1 MSAPGSSRKLMSE
14 TRHLSKALTTQDNK
28 HLQNAINP
36 QMNTLKNSKRMKRE
50 TWEYYG
56 NYSRELNQTCNYFIH
71 LEKLKYDQ
79 LQTKLEKAWI
89 AEQVAM
95 REKGIAE
102 ENVKKITKEKDD
114 FINQLL
120 AELESIKRKLNETKK
135 NFTDTNERN
144 KNITENLEEQ
154 LKRERNLTVQLIN
167 QLNGNN
173 NTRKTNKTEFEDE
186 IKNAI
191 AKFDFINLDGM
202 KRDLQNLTAAKSECE
217 HARIWERNLT
227 KELLHGIVQIINK
240 TSRNTATPKNA
251 TSSENVIESAMLNV
265 DLGINMLLELNAT
278 MANCEKR
285 RMRERNLTGELISTV
300 NNKENRQA
308 NMTNFKEEIQIAIT
322 KLNDERNN
330 AMILNAAIIKELNGT
345 KKNLTNKKEKDDF
358 RNQLQAEEFESVKRE
373 LDETKK
379 NFTNTSERNKNIT
392 ENLEEQLKR
401 ERNLTMQLINQ
412 LNGNNNTRKT
422 NKTKFEDEIKN
433 AIAKFDFINLDGI
446 KRDLQNL
453 TAAKSECEH
462 ARIWERNLTKELL
475 HGIVQII
482 NKTSR
487 NTATPKNATS
497 SENVIES
504 AMLNVDLGINMLLEL
519 NATMANCEK
528 RRMRERNLTGELIS
542 TVNNKENRQANMTNF
557 KEEIQNAITK
567 LNDERNNA
575 MILNAAKIQS
585 EKLMIEGQRNEIDR
599 LNEEKKILK
608 GNFVNC
614 ENERKKC
621 LTSLKSIN
629 ASLIRKTK
637 EAENDRSLRIG
648 MSETI
653 SFWLG
658 VLKKQKENCSI
669 DIQFAR
675 AECYAMILAKNY
687 TDKLNNKLKKQV
699 EDLEKNVRGKTHNSI
714 DLLNAEKNCLQTINQ
729 TKNQCELARILESNK
744 TQSIV
749 NRLNDEKKILEE
761 NATKCWEDM
770 EKYKRFLDVVNRNHS
785 YELNVTKVKGE
796 KKMIRE
802 RNETAL
808 FAFELLYDT
817 IKKLDE
823 NITNW
828 ENKLLECNSNL
839 KIANMNNALF
849 TEKETYYL
857 AQAKNLTACQRQ
869 LIKVNDE
876 LEKC

>member
-1 MSAPGSSRKLMSE
+1 
-14 TRHLSKALTTQDNK
+14 
-28 HLQNAINP
+28 
-36 QMNTLKNSKRMKRE
+36 MKRE

-154 LKRERNLTVQLIN
+154 LKRERNLT
-167 QLNGNN
+167 
-173 NTRKTNKTEFEDE
+173 
-186 IKNAI
+186 
-191 AKFDFINLDGM
+191 
-202 KRDLQNLTAAKSECE
+202 
-217 HARIWERNLT
+217 
-227 KELLHGIVQIINK
+227 
-240 TSRNTATPKNA
+240 
-251 TSSENVIESAMLNV
+251 
-265 DLGINMLLELNAT
+265 
-278 MANCEKR
+278 
-285 RMRERNLTGELISTV
+285 
-300 NNKENRQA
+300 
-308 NMTNFKEEIQIAIT
+308 
-322 KLNDERNN
+322 
-330 AMILNAAIIKELNGT
+330 
-345 KKNLTNKKEKDDF
+345 
-358 RNQLQAEEFESVKRE
+358 
-373 LDETKK
+373 
-379 NFTNTSERNKNIT
+379 
-392 ENLEEQLKR
+392 
-401 ERNLTMQLINQ
+401 MQLINQ

-475 HGIVQII
+475 HEIVQII
-482 NKTSR
+482 NKTSG
-487 NTATPKNATS
+487 NTPGNATS
-497 SENVIES
+497 SENIIES
-504 AMLNVDLGINMLLEL
+504 AMLNVDLGKNILLEL

-528 RRMRERNLTGELIS
+528 RRMRERNLTRELIS

>member
-1 MSAPGSSRKLMSE
+1 
-14 TRHLSKALTTQDNK
+14 
-28 HLQNAINP
+28 
-36 QMNTLKNSKRMKRE
+36 
-50 TWEYYG
+50 
-56 NYSRELNQTCNYFIH
+56 
-71 LEKLKYDQ
+71 
-79 LQTKLEKAWI
+79 
-89 AEQVAM
+89 
-95 REKGIAE
+95 
-102 ENVKKITKEKDD
+102 
-114 FINQLL
+114 
-120 AELESIKRKLNETKK
+120 
-135 NFTDTNERN
+135 
-144 KNITENLEEQ
+144 
-154 LKRERNLTVQLIN
+154 
-167 QLNGNN
+167 
-173 NTRKTNKTEFEDE
+173 
-186 IKNAI
+186 
-191 AKFDFINLDGM
+191 
-202 KRDLQNLTAAKSECE
+202 
-217 HARIWERNLT
+217 
-227 KELLHGIVQIINK
+227 
-240 TSRNTATPKNA
+240 
-251 TSSENVIESAMLNV
+251 
-265 DLGINMLLELNAT
+265 
-278 MANCEKR
+278 
-285 RMRERNLTGELISTV
+285 
-300 NNKENRQA
+300 
-308 NMTNFKEEIQIAIT
+308 
-322 KLNDERNN
+322 
-330 AMILNAAIIKELNGT
+330 
-345 KKNLTNKKEKDDF
+345 
-358 RNQLQAEEFESVKRE
+358 
-373 LDETKK
+373 
-379 NFTNTSERNKNIT
+379 
-392 ENLEEQLKR
+392 
-401 ERNLTMQLINQ
+401 MQLINQ

-475 HGIVQII
+475 HEIVQII
-482 NKTSR
+482 NKTSA
-487 NTATPKNATS
+487 NTATPGNATS
-497 SENVIES
+497 SENIIES
-504 AMLNVDLGINMLLEL
+504 AMLNVDLGKNILLEL

-528 RRMRERNLTGELIS
+528 RRMRERNLTRELIS

>member
-1 MSAPGSSRKLMSE
+1 MSE

-154 LKRERNLTVQLIN
+154 LKRERNLT
-167 QLNGNN
+167 
-173 NTRKTNKTEFEDE
+173 
-186 IKNAI
+186 
-191 AKFDFINLDGM
+191 
-202 KRDLQNLTAAKSECE
+202 
-217 HARIWERNLT
+217 
-227 KELLHGIVQIINK
+227 
-240 TSRNTATPKNA
+240 
-251 TSSENVIESAMLNV
+251 
-265 DLGINMLLELNAT
+265 
-278 MANCEKR
+278 
-285 RMRERNLTGELISTV
+285 
-300 NNKENRQA
+300 
-308 NMTNFKEEIQIAIT
+308 
-322 KLNDERNN
+322 
-330 AMILNAAIIKELNGT
+330 
-345 KKNLTNKKEKDDF
+345 
-358 RNQLQAEEFESVKRE
+358 
-373 LDETKK
+373 
-379 NFTNTSERNKNIT
+379 
-392 ENLEEQLKR
+392 
-401 ERNLTMQLINQ
+401 MQLINQ

-433 AIAKFDFINLDGI
+433 AIAKFDFINLDGM

-453 TAAKSECEH
+453 TAAKTECEH
-462 ARIWERNLTKELL
+462 TRIWERNLTKELL
-475 HGIVQII
+475 HEIVQII
-482 NKTSR
+482 NKTSG
-487 NTATPKNATS
+487 NTPGNATS
-497 SENVIES
+497 SENIIES
-504 AMLNVDLGINMLLEL
+504 AMLNVDLGKNILLEL

-528 RRMRERNLTGELIS
+528 RRMRERNLTRELIS